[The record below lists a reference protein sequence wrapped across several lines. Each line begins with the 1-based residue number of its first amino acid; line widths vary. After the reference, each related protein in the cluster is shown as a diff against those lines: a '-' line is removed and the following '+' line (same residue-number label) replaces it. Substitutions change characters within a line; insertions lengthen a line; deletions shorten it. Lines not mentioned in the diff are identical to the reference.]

1 MSEPRPKRWPKILL
15 AAVVLL
21 VVLAAVGLQ
30 VLDSFLLKT
39 AREQAAPVARQLGR
53 ELEIGGLSTTL
64 LSGLGVRLTGVKLG
78 PGAGETEPLL
88 EIGRIEV
95 KAALLRALTSGGK
108 DVEVHT
114 AEVEGLHVS
123 VVKYPDGKTN
133 LEHLQDKLAEQPK
146 APVEVPK
153 EAKPAADLSFL
164 RVDHVGL
171 TEGRIDFKDKSGAAA
186 KALAISHLS
195 VTIDDLRAGQPLQVV
210 IAAAVLAEAKNFE
223 LKVVT
228 EALPNTL
235 QPVLKQVA
243 VKLQPIDLAPLG
255 PFVPASVGLQAGR
268 LDADFAATLGAAAP
282 GGDGPTSFKGA
293 LHALGLKFAGAQEGA
308 PLDVTAETDL
318 TADLEKGD
326 ADLKLLKLVA
336 GPASITGTGKASGV
350 NTAAPKLEGLEVVS
364 HGFDPERLAAYYPPF
379 KKQLNGM
386 IAGPIGLSLR
396 GSGTAAA
403 QSLLLSID
411 LTPVKLEL
419 PLVLAKATGGKMTFD
434 LTVRAAGAGKQA
446 FEAKAD
452 LTGLDLKPGQSVAKG
467 PGDVLR
473 LAISGERTTGGT
485 KAAPTQHF
493 AVPKMSLD
501 LLADTMT
508 GKATADL
515 TGGKQPT
522 TRFDLALDS
531 ARLDLDKMLLP
542 APKEKKVKKP
552 FAPQEFAGLL
562 GTMELKVA
570 SMIMSKQ
577 TMTNVVLAMKIVEDE
592 VALTAADLRAF
603 GGAVSAAGSKLKLA
617 HPKEPFT
624 AKLKL
629 VGLDLEQLGKMGSEK
644 KVLTGK
650 LDAEVD
656 LKGGGQEKEALA
668 QTLAGTIGGKI
679 IDGVFYGKD
688 LLASASAPLAK
699 ALPFGLAGKDGSGGQ
714 TSLGKELPFAL
725 LIKDGQATMTKPLVV
740 EQPQGR
746 VTLSGGTIGLL
757 DGALNLPG
765 TVALSPATVATL
777 TAGKAKV
784 NAPVVIGLRLTG
796 PATSPSVSDVQ
807 LGDAAATIGK
817 AAAAGLISG
826 SAGQAVTGAVGK
838 ALGSGAG
845 GAVGTAL
852 GGLFGGKGA
861 GSGSGSGSGEAAP
874 ALPSQDDAKKKL
886 EDEAKNKLKGLF
898 GG

>member
-15 AAVVLL
+15 AVVVAV

-30 VLDSFLLKT
+30 ILDSFLLKT
-39 AREQAAPVARQLGR
+39 ARAQAAPVAKQLGR
-53 ELEIGGLSTTL
+53 EVEIGGLSTTL
-64 LSGLGVRLTGVKLG
+64 LSGLGVRITGVKIG
-78 PGAGETEPLL
+78 PGAGETEPLV

-108 DVEVHT
+108 DVEVRT

-133 LEHLQDKLAEQPK
+133 LEHLQERLAEQPK
-146 APVEVPK
+146 KETEPAPEP
-153 EAKPAADLSFL
+153 KPAADLSFL

-171 TEGRIDFKDKSGAAA
+171 TEGRMDFTDKSGAAA

-195 VTIDDLRAGQPLQVV
+195 VTVDDLRAGKPLQLV

-223 LKVVT
+223 LEVVT
-228 EALPNTL
+228 ESLPNTL
-235 QPVLKQVA
+235 QPVVKQVA
-243 VKLQPIDLAPLG
+243 LKILPIDLAPLG

-268 LDADFAATLGAAAP
+268 LDADFKADLGAAVP

-293 LHALGLKFAGAQEGA
+293 LHALGLRFAGAQEGA
-308 PLDVTAETDL
+308 PLDVTAETDV

-350 NTAAPKLEGLEVVS
+350 NGAAPKLEGLEVLS
-364 HGFDPERLAAYYPPF
+364 HGFDPERLAGYYPPL

-396 GSGTAAA
+396 GSGTAEA

-411 LTPVKLEL
+411 LTPVKLEM
-419 PLVLAKATGGKMTFD
+419 PLVLAKAAGGKMTFD

-452 LTGLDLKPGQSVAKG
+452 LAGLDLKPGGSVAKG
-467 PGDVLR
+467 PGDVLK
-473 LAISGERTTGGT
+473 LAMAGERTTAGS
-485 KAAPTQHF
+485 KAAPTQHL

-501 LLADTMT
+501 LLADSMS

-515 TGGKQPT
+515 TGGQQPAT
-522 TRFDLALDS
+522 KFTLTLDS

-552 FAPQEFAGLL
+552 LEPKAFAGLS

-570 SMIMSKQ
+570 SMILSKQ
-577 TMTNVVLAMKIVEDE
+577 AMTNVVLAMKLVEDE
-592 VALTAADLRAF
+592 VELTAADLRAF
-603 GGAVSAAGSKLKLA
+603 GGSVSAAGTKLKLA

-629 VGLDLEQLGKMGSEK
+629 AGLDLEQLGKLGSEK

-650 LDAEVD
+650 LDADVD

-668 QTLAGTIGGKI
+668 KTLAGTVGGKI
-679 IDGVFYGKD
+679 LDGVFYGKD
-688 LLASASAPLAK
+688 LISSASGPLAK

-725 LIKDGQATMTKPLVV
+725 LIKDGQATMTKPLAVD
-740 EQPQGR
+740 QPQGKL
-746 VTLSGGTIGLL
+746 TITGGTIGLV
-757 DGALNLPG
+757 DGTLNLPG
-765 TVALSPATVATL
+765 SVALAPATIASL
-777 TAGKAKV
+777 TGGKAKV
-784 NAPVVIGLRLTG
+784 AAPVVIGLRLTG
-796 PATSPSVSDVQ
+796 PATSPSVSDLQ
-807 LGDAAATIGK
+807 LGDAVATIGK
-817 AAAAGLISG
+817 AAAAGLLSG

-838 ALGSGAG
+838 AFGSGAG
-845 GAVGTAL
+845 GAVGNAL

-861 GSGSGSGSGEAAP
+861 GSGSGSGAAAP
-874 ALPSQDDAKKKL
+874 AAPAAEDAKKKL